1 MFQLNQETE
10 IQQNQ
15 ENEEVEEVELS
26 QIQKIQE
33 RYGDIDLI
41 DMVHQFLTSENA
53 ANQKK
58 RVEEGR
64 LGKFYPSSIGRCKRA
79 VVYQM
84 LGYPTKAIPGQ
95 NLLIMENGT
104 SFHNR
109 MEDIFEKMGILIAPE
124 LSLKDEEL
132 RISGRSDAIIWNYLK
147 SDEEE
152 DAEEIVLKAKVEE
165 TFEDE
170 NGVEKTKMVDKVVY
184 QGPANHILIVEF
196 KSIKN
201 KNYAKLPKT
210 MPDKKH
216 EMQLQLYFYL
226 TGIRRGMVYY
236 ENKDTQESKFFH
248 VTYNEELV
256 QQVKADIKEIL
267 DYVDRREL
275 PEKEGNA
282 LDIMCRYCD
291 FRNLCHVPISEAEW
305 LEIYLKENE
314 AS

>member
-1 MFQLNQETE
+1 VSTIQLNQ
-10 IQQNQ
+10 NS
-15 ENEEVEEVELS
+15 EEVEVS
-26 QIQKIQE
+26 KIKQIQE
-33 RYGDIDLI
+33 RYGDIDII
-41 DMVHQFLTSENA
+41 DMVHQFLTTENA
-53 ANQKK
+53 ANQQK
-58 RVEEGR
+58 RIEEGR
-64 LGKFYPSSIGRCKRA
+64 LGKFYPSSIGRCKRS

-84 LGYPTKAIPGQ
+84 LGYPTKPIPGQ

-109 MEDIFEKMGILIAPE
+109 MEDIFEKMGILVAPE

-132 RISGRSDAIIWNYLK
+132 RISGRSDAIIWNFLK
-147 SDEEE
+147 SDDEE
-152 DAEEIVLKAKVEE
+152 DAEEITLYDPNDK
-165 TFEDE
+165 
-170 NGVEKTKMVDKVVY
+170 DKVIY

-196 KSIKN
+196 KSIKS
-201 KNYAKLPKT
+201 KNYLKLPKSK
-210 MPDKKH
+210 PDKKH

-248 VTYNEELV
+248 VFYDEELV
-256 QQVKADIKEIL
+256 QQVKSDIKEIL

-291 FRNLCHVPISEAEW
+291 FRNLCHTPISEEEW
-305 LEIYLKENE
+305 LEMYFEEPE

>member
-1 MFQLNQETE
+1 MSTIQLNQDS
-10 IQQNQ
+10 
-15 ENEEVEEVELS
+15 EEVEVS
-26 QIQKIQE
+26 KIKQIQE
-33 RYGDIDLI
+33 RYGDIDII
-41 DMVHQFLTSENA
+41 DMVHQFLTTENA
-53 ANQKK
+53 ANQQK
-58 RVEEGR
+58 RIDQGR
-64 LGKFYPSSIGRCKRA
+64 LGKFYPSSIGRCKRS

-84 LGYPTKAIPGQ
+84 LGYPTKPIPGQ

-109 MEDIFEKMGILIAPE
+109 MEDIFEKMGILVAPE

-147 SDEEE
+147 SDDEE
-152 DAEEIVLKAKVEE
+152 DAEEITLYDPNDK
-165 TFEDE
+165 
-170 NGVEKTKMVDKVVY
+170 DKVVY

-196 KSIKN
+196 KSIKS
-201 KNYAKLPKT
+201 KNYLKLPKSK
-210 MPDKKH
+210 PDKKH

-248 VTYNEELV
+248 VFYDEELV
-256 QQVKADIKEIL
+256 QQVKSDIKEIL

-291 FRNLCHVPISEAEW
+291 FRNLCHTPISEEEW
-305 LEIYLKENE
+305 LEMYFEEPE

>member
-1 MFQLNQETE
+1 MSTIQLNQ
-10 IQQNQ
+10 NS
-15 ENEEVEEVELS
+15 EEVEVS
-26 QIQKIQE
+26 KIKQIQE
-33 RYGDIDLI
+33 RYGDIDII
-41 DMVHQFLTSENA
+41 DMVHQFLTTENA
-53 ANQKK
+53 ANQQK
-58 RVEEGR
+58 RINEGR

-84 LGYPTKAIPGQ
+84 LGYPTKPIPGQ

-109 MEDIFEKMGILIAPE
+109 MEDIFEKMGILVAPE

-132 RISGRSDAIIWNYLK
+132 RISGRSDAIIWNFLK
-147 SDEEE
+147 SDDEE
-152 DAEEIVLKAKVEE
+152 DAEEITLYDPNDK
-165 TFEDE
+165 
-170 NGVEKTKMVDKVVY
+170 DKVIY

-196 KSIKN
+196 KSIKS
-201 KNYAKLPKT
+201 KNYLKLPKSK
-210 MPDKKH
+210 PDKKH

-248 VTYNEELV
+248 VFYDEELV
-256 QQVKADIKEIL
+256 QQVKSDIKEVL

-291 FRNLCHVPISEAEW
+291 FRNLCHTPISEEEW
-305 LEIYLKENE
+305 LEMYFEEPE

>member
-1 MFQLNQETE
+1 MQLNQ
-10 IQQNQ
+10 NS
-15 ENEEVEEVELS
+15 EEVEVS
-26 QIQKIQE
+26 KIKQIQD
-33 RYGDIDLI
+33 RYGDIDII
-41 DMVHQFLTSENA
+41 DMVHQFLTTENA
-53 ANQKK
+53 ANQQK
-58 RVEEGR
+58 RIEEGR
-64 LGKFYPSSIGRCKRA
+64 LGKFYPSSIGRCKRS

-84 LGYPTKAIPGQ
+84 LGYPTKPIPGQ

-109 MEDIFEKMGILIAPE
+109 MEDIFEKMGILVAPE

-132 RISGRSDAIIWNYLK
+132 RISGRSDAIIWNFLK
-147 SDEEE
+147 SDDEE
-152 DAEEIVLKAKVEE
+152 DAEEITLYDPNDK
-165 TFEDE
+165 
-170 NGVEKTKMVDKVVY
+170 EKIIY

-196 KSIKN
+196 KSIKS
-201 KNYAKLPKT
+201 KNYLKLPKSK
-210 MPDKKH
+210 PDKKH

-248 VTYNEELV
+248 VFYDEELV
-256 QQVKADIKEIL
+256 QQVKSDIKEIL

-291 FRNLCHVPISEAEW
+291 FRNLCHTPISEEEW
-305 LEIYLKENE
+305 LEMYFEEPE

>member
-1 MFQLNQETE
+1 MSTIQLNQ
-10 IQQNQ
+10 NS
-15 ENEEVEEVELS
+15 EEVEVS
-26 QIQKIQE
+26 KIKQIQE
-33 RYGDIDLI
+33 RYGDIDII
-41 DMVHQFLTSENA
+41 DMVHQFLTTENA
-53 ANQKK
+53 ANQQK
-58 RVEEGR
+58 RIEEGR
-64 LGKFYPSSIGRCKRA
+64 LGKFYPSSIGKCKRA

-84 LGYPTKAIPGQ
+84 LGYPTKPIPGQ

-109 MEDIFEKMGILIAPE
+109 MEDIFEKMGILVAPE

-147 SDEEE
+147 SDDEE
-152 DAEEIVLKAKVEE
+152 DAEVITLYDRKDK
-165 TFEDE
+165 
-170 NGVEKTKMVDKVVY
+170 DKVVY
-184 QGPANHILIVEF
+184 HGPANHILIVEF
-196 KSIKN
+196 KSIKS
-201 KNYAKLPKT
+201 KNYLKLPKSK
-210 MPDKKH
+210 PDKKH

-248 VTYNEELV
+248 VFYDEELV
-256 QQVKADIKEIL
+256 QQVKSDIKEIL

-291 FRNLCHVPISEAEW
+291 FRNLCHTPISEEEW
-305 LEIYLKENE
+305 LEMYFEEPE
-314 AS
+314 AP

>member
-1 MFQLNQETE
+1 MSTIQLNQ
-10 IQQNQ
+10 NS
-15 ENEEVEEVELS
+15 EEVEVS
-26 QIQKIQE
+26 KIKQIQE
-33 RYGDIDLI
+33 RYGDIDII
-41 DMVHQFLTSENA
+41 DMVHQFLTTENA
-53 ANQKK
+53 ANQQK
-58 RVEEGR
+58 RIEEGR
-64 LGKFYPSSIGRCKRA
+64 LGKFYPSSIGRCKRS

-84 LGYPTKAIPGQ
+84 LGYPTKPIPGQ

-109 MEDIFEKMGILIAPE
+109 MEDIFEKMGILVAPE

-132 RISGRSDAIIWNYLK
+132 RISGRSDAIIWNFLK
-147 SDEEE
+147 SDDEE
-152 DAEEIVLKAKVEE
+152 DAEEITLYDPNDK
-165 TFEDE
+165 
-170 NGVEKTKMVDKVVY
+170 DKVIY

-196 KSIKN
+196 KSIKS
-201 KNYAKLPKT
+201 KNYLKLPKSK
-210 MPDKKH
+210 PDKKH

-248 VTYNEELV
+248 VFYDEELV
-256 QQVKADIKEIL
+256 QQVKSDIKEIL

-291 FRNLCHVPISEAEW
+291 FRNLCHTPISEEEW
-305 LEIYLKENE
+305 LEMYFEEPE

>member
-1 MFQLNQETE
+1 MSTIQLNQ
-10 IQQNQ
+10 NS
-15 ENEEVEEVELS
+15 EEVEVS
-26 QIQKIQE
+26 KIKQIQD
-33 RYGDIDLI
+33 RYGDIDII
-41 DMVHQFLTSENA
+41 DMVHQFLTTENA
-53 ANQKK
+53 ANQQK
-58 RVEEGR
+58 RIEEGR
-64 LGKFYPSSIGRCKRA
+64 LGKFYPSSIGRCKRS

-84 LGYPTKAIPGQ
+84 LGYPTKPIPGQ

-109 MEDIFEKMGILIAPE
+109 MEDIFEKMGILVAPE

-132 RISGRSDAIIWNYLK
+132 RISGRSDAIIWNFLK
-147 SDEEE
+147 SDDEE
-152 DAEEIVLKAKVEE
+152 DAEEITLYDPNDK
-165 TFEDE
+165 
-170 NGVEKTKMVDKVVY
+170 EKIIY

-196 KSIKN
+196 KSIKS
-201 KNYAKLPKT
+201 KNYLKLPKSK
-210 MPDKKH
+210 PDKKH

-248 VTYNEELV
+248 VFYDEELV
-256 QQVKADIKEIL
+256 QQVKSDIKEIL

-291 FRNLCHVPISEAEW
+291 FRNLCHTPISEEEW
-305 LEIYLKENE
+305 LEMYFEEPE

>member
-1 MFQLNQETE
+1 MSTAQL
-10 IQQNQ
+10 
-15 ENEEVEEVELS
+15 EVEES
-26 QIQKIQE
+26 KIKQIKA
-33 RYGDIDLI
+33 RYGELDII
-41 DMVHQFLTSENA
+41 DMVHQFLTTENA
-53 ANQKK
+53 ANQQK
-58 RVEEGR
+58 RIDQGR

-84 LGYPTKAIPGQ
+84 LGYPTKPIPGQ

-147 SDEEE
+147 SDDEE
-152 DAEEIVLKAKVEE
+152 DAEDIVLTAKVPEKYKDRE
-165 TFEDE
+165 
-170 NGVEKTKMVDKVVY
+170 GVEKTKMVDKEVY
-184 QGPANHILIVEF
+184 RGPANHILIVEF

-201 KNYAKLPKT
+201 KNYAKLPKSK
-210 MPDKKH
+210 PDKKH

-236 ENKDTQESKFFH
+236 ENKDTQESKSFH
-248 VTYNEELV
+248 VSYNEELV
-256 QQVKADIKEIL
+256 EQVKADIKEIL

-291 FRNLCHVPISEAEW
+291 FRNLCHVPISEEEW
-305 LEIYLKENE
+305 LELYFKDEKE

>member
-1 MFQLNQETE
+1 MSTIQLNQ
-10 IQQNQ
+10 NS
-15 ENEEVEEVELS
+15 EEVEVS
-26 QIQKIQE
+26 KIKQIQE
-33 RYGDIDLI
+33 RYGDIDII
-41 DMVHQFLTSENA
+41 DMVHQFLTTENA
-53 ANQKK
+53 ANQQK
-58 RVEEGR
+58 RINEGR
-64 LGKFYPSSIGRCKRA
+64 LGKFYPSSIGKCKRA

-84 LGYPTKAIPGQ
+84 LGYPTKPIPGQ

-109 MEDIFEKMGILIAPE
+109 MEDIFEKMGILVAPE

-132 RISGRSDAIIWNYLK
+132 RISGRSDAIIWNFLK
-147 SDEEE
+147 SDDEE
-152 DAEEIVLKAKVEE
+152 DAEEITLYDPNDK
-165 TFEDE
+165 
-170 NGVEKTKMVDKVVY
+170 DKVIY

-196 KSIKN
+196 KSIKS
-201 KNYAKLPKT
+201 KNYLKLPKSK
-210 MPDKKH
+210 PDKKH

-248 VTYNEELV
+248 VFYDEELV
-256 QQVKADIKEIL
+256 QQVKSDIKEVL

-291 FRNLCHVPISEAEW
+291 FRNLCHTPISEEEW
-305 LEIYLKENE
+305 LEMYFEEPE

>member
-1 MFQLNQETE
+1 MSTIQLNQSS
-10 IQQNQ
+10 
-15 ENEEVEEVELS
+15 EEVEVS
-26 QIQKIQE
+26 KIKQIQE
-33 RYGDIDLI
+33 RYGDIDII
-41 DMVHQFLTSENA
+41 DMVHQFLTTENA
-53 ANQKK
+53 ANQQK
-58 RVEEGR
+58 RIEEGR
-64 LGKFYPSSIGRCKRA
+64 LGKFYPSSIGRCKRS

-84 LGYPTKAIPGQ
+84 LGYPTKPIPGQ

-109 MEDIFEKMGILIAPE
+109 MEDIFEKMGILVAPE

-132 RISGRSDAIIWNYLK
+132 RISGRSDAIIWNFLK
-147 SDEEE
+147 SDDEE
-152 DAEEIVLKAKVEE
+152 DAEEITLYDPNDK
-165 TFEDE
+165 
-170 NGVEKTKMVDKVVY
+170 DKVIY

-196 KSIKN
+196 KSIKS
-201 KNYAKLPKT
+201 KNYLKLPKSK
-210 MPDKKH
+210 PDKKH

-248 VTYNEELV
+248 VFYDEELV
-256 QQVKADIKEIL
+256 QQVKSDIKEIL

-291 FRNLCHVPISEAEW
+291 FRNLCHTPISEEEW
-305 LEIYLKENE
+305 LEMYFEEPE

>member
-1 MFQLNQETE
+1 MSTIQLNQ
-10 IQQNQ
+10 N
-15 ENEEVEEVELS
+15 NEEVEVS
-26 QIQKIQE
+26 KIKQIQE
-33 RYGDIDLI
+33 RYGDIDII
-41 DMVHQFLTSENA
+41 DMVHQFLTTENA
-53 ANQKK
+53 ANQQK
-58 RVEEGR
+58 RINEGR
-64 LGKFYPSSIGRCKRA
+64 LGKFYPSSIGKCKRA

-84 LGYPTKAIPGQ
+84 LGYPTKPIPGQ

-109 MEDIFEKMGILIAPE
+109 MEDIFEKMGILVAPE

-132 RISGRSDAIIWNYLK
+132 RISGRSDAIIWNFLK
-147 SDEEE
+147 SDDEE
-152 DAEEIVLKAKVEE
+152 DAEEITLYDPNDK
-165 TFEDE
+165 
-170 NGVEKTKMVDKVVY
+170 DKVIY

-196 KSIKN
+196 KSIKS
-201 KNYAKLPKT
+201 KNYLKLPKSK
-210 MPDKKH
+210 PDKKH

-248 VTYNEELV
+248 VFYDEELV
-256 QQVKADIKEIL
+256 QQVKSDIKEVL

-291 FRNLCHVPISEAEW
+291 FRNLCHTPISEEEW
-305 LEIYLKENE
+305 LEMYFEEPE